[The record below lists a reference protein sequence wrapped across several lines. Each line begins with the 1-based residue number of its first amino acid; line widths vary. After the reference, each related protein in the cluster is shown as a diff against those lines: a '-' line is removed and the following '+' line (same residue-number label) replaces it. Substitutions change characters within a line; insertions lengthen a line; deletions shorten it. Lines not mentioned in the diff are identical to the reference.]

1 MSTPPLL
8 IERRAQQAFNMT
20 TTKAHDDGLGQ
31 DLALLLDEA
40 GITNLVAGCG
50 YMAPG
55 VDPSHLV
62 SEVVTIL
69 GAAGGLGGIAAILK
83 TFFGRHKGTTVK
95 FGEDGKVLQAAGL
108 SVDDII
114 RLLDRCS
121 PPLTPDDILVVRDVS
136 DTSGSEK
143 SCPDYMVPD
152 RDSDLAMRAARGRSR
167 VGLPQE
173 VVVHGD
179 GEPRV
184 IRRYEDGHEVPRP
197 PGCPP
202 WCDEGSHENPHPR
215 QVRHGRTI
223 GMITR
228 PDGIQVHVG
237 TAQDSG
243 GQDLVTVTGW
253 APSGHY
259 GDPQVEVAARRAL
272 QTQLAH
278 QLAVPA
284 EVADRIA
291 MQMDHT
297 AKLNLP
303 AEHAAQLA
311 ELAGLLGL
319 PDLAVHLRNAAA
331 TITTAGPAAGETVS
345 DGKRQEASPAT
356 GAVTGDMRTGTLG
369 LAAREW
375 RPTVPADEDMT
386 CVMLPVII

>member
-1 MSTPPLL
+1 MSTPLLL
-8 IERRAQQAFNMT
+8 IERRAQQAFSMT
-20 TTKAHDDGLGQ
+20 TTEAHDDGLGRE
-31 DLALLLDEA
+31 LASLLREA
-40 GITNLVAGCG
+40 GITYSAKGHC

-69 GAAGGLGGIAAILK
+69 GAAGGLGGIAAVLK
-83 TFFGRHKGTTVK
+83 VFFGRHKGTTVK

-121 PPLTPDDILVVRDVS
+121 PPPTPDDIWVVRDAS

-143 SCPDYMVPD
+143 SSPDYMVP
-152 RDSDLAMRAARGRSR
+152 RGDSDLAMWEARGRSR
-167 VGLPQE
+167 TGLPQE

-179 GEPRV
+179 GESRV

-202 WCDEGSHENPHPR
+202 WCDEGSHENPHGR

-223 GMITR
+223 GIITR

-237 TAQDSG
+237 IARDPG
-243 GQDLVTVTGW
+243 GQDLVTVAGW
-253 APSGHY
+253 APSDHC
-259 GDPQVEVAARRAL
+259 GDPQVEVATRRAL
-272 QTQLAH
+272 QTQLAR

-284 EVADRIA
+284 EVADRLA

-297 AKLNLP
+297 AKLNLL

-319 PDLAVHLRNAAA
+319 PDLTVHLRNAAA
-331 TITTAGPAAGETVS
+331 TITTASEKMS
-345 DGKRQEASPAT
+345 DGKRQGASPAT
-356 GAVTGDMRTGTLG
+356 R
-369 LAAREW
+369 AA
-375 RPTVPADEDMT
+375 
-386 CVMLPVII
+386 PVSSHATD